1 MDTLLDIQNIT
12 HHSDLLKLS
21 KNQLVEICTDMNLPT
36 DGYRPELAFTIWEKI
51 KGNTELQ
58 NEKLKA
64 WKTRLLCGRT
74 SVMWYQLDVGTS
86 KGIKETLIK
95 QCGFNPFNYIKMPP
109 KEELTSTPILISA
122 ANGDTESEYF
132 LRFIYKSGVT
142 KNIYGDEMQ
151 LIPSSSIVTVYVNEE
166 LNCFEVRSE
175 PGTASKVARSFA
187 RLINREIALTPR
199 NILVPFGNN
208 VEAMADALEGNLI
221 EALSKP
227 ESLLEDFTA
236 EQTEAIAKVLT
247 AFDEYLAAED
257 VDSLTKELKDAKI
270 AFGGE
275 MLSVPFAALILSGI
289 EKVSLGVAGRDL
301 RELVLYDFLKP
312 YLQHQGGFIQ
322 FVVSDEGLPQSYT
335 IKVGLKSNS
344 VYFVTPAT
352 ENVLKFVRE
361 RIF

>member
-1 MDTLLDIQNIT
+1 MLKLLNIQNIT

-21 KNQLVEICTDMNLPT
+21 KNQLMEICTDLDLPT
-36 DGYRPELAFTIWEKI
+36 DGYQPELAYSVWGRI
-51 KGNTELQ
+51 KGNIELQ
-58 NEKLKA
+58 TKILEP
-64 WKTRLLCGRT
+64 WKTKLLCGRT
-74 SVMWYQLDVGTS
+74 SVVWFQLDIGTA
-86 KGIKETLIK
+86 KGIKETLLK
-95 QCGFNPFNYIKMPP
+95 QCGFNPFEYVKMPP

-122 ANGDTESEYF
+122 ANGDTDNEYF

-142 KNIYGDEMQ
+142 KNIYGNDMQ
-151 LIPSSSIVTVYVNEE
+151 LIPNSSIVTIYVNEE

-175 PGTASKVARSFA
+175 PGTASKVAKSFA
-187 RLINREIALTPR
+187 RLINREVALAPR
-199 NILVPFGNN
+199 NILVPFGYN
-208 VEAMADALEGNLI
+208 VETMADALEGNLI

-257 VDSLTKELKDAKI
+257 ADSLTNELKDAKI
-270 AFGGE
+270 LFGDE
-275 MLSVPFAALILSGI
+275 LLSVPFAALILSGL

-301 RELVLYDFLKP
+301 RELALYDFLKP
-312 YLQHQGGFIQ
+312 HLQHQGGFIQ
-322 FVVSDEGLPQSYT
+322 FVVPEEGMPQSYT

-352 ENVLKFVRE
+352 EDVLKFVRE